1 MPGLQWRSL
10 TSFRWT
16 LCGSPLHLIGISKLC
31 TFVFDVI
38 SAIKTWSL
46 KFCISY
52 NNNVLLKWKI
62 PLFSL
67 FRMQSA
73 LKTFAVDETSVS
85 GYIYHKLLGH
95 EVEDVVIKCQ
105 LPKRF
110 TAQGLPDLNHSQVS
124 RREDVLHDWNEFCLL
139 PGLLDFVPVRDRMD
153 FFVLWC
159 RCTLWKQCCSAPSV
173 WSRAHLAQE
182 RRSPLPPLCTTW
194 PDKEMGTKLYC
205 SLFCNATP
213 LFYSLFTLHLTLWN
227 IVKK

>member
-1 MPGLQWRSL
+1 
-10 TSFRWT
+10 
-16 LCGSPLHLIGISKLC
+16 
-31 TFVFDVI
+31 
-38 SAIKTWSL
+38 
-46 KFCISY
+46 
-52 NNNVLLKWKI
+52 
-62 PLFSL
+62 
-67 FRMQSA
+67 MQSA

-124 RREDVLHDWNEFCLL
+124 WRRRRVTWLKWVLLATWPL
-139 PGLLDFVPVRDRMD
+139 GLCPVRDHMD

-194 PDKEMGTKLYC
+194 PDKEMGTKLDS
-205 SLFCNATP
+205 SLLCNATF
-213 LFYSLFTLHLTLWN
+213 LFYSLFTLHLT
-227 IVKK
+227 

>member
-16 LCGSPLHLIGISKLC
+16 LCGSPLPLIGISNLC
-31 TFVFDVI
+31 TLVFDVI
-38 SAIKTWSL
+38 SAIKTWNL

-52 NNNVLLKWKI
+52 NNSVLLKKNV
-62 PLFSL
+62 FL

-124 RREDVLHDWNEFCLL
+124 WRRRRVTWLKWVLLATWPL
-139 PGLLDFVPVRDRMD
+139 GLCPVRDHMD

-194 PDKEMGTKLYC
+194 PDKEMGTKLDS
-205 SLFCNATP
+205 SLFCNATF
-213 LFYSLFTLHLTLWN
+213 LFYSLFTLHLT
-227 IVKK
+227 